1 MRVNEE
7 KISNRRKQRKSQKNR
22 KIILTV
28 AIAIVAITIKNVEI
42 SPLKFIAICLIIRP
56 IIRVQN
62 NPSAIPLSATIKY
75 L

>member
-28 AIAIVAITIKNVEI
+28 AIAIVAILIAGVAYAWSSI
-42 SPLKFIAICLIIRP
+42 SQA
-56 IIRVQN
+56 
-62 NPSAIPLSATIKY
+62 
-75 L
+75 

>member
-1 MRVNEE
+1 MLCKAMLNGF
-7 KISNRRKQRKSQKNR
+7 
-22 KIILTV
+22 
-28 AIAIVAITIKNVEI
+28 EI
-42 SPLKFIAICLIIRP
+42 SGLSKKDFCTKLDIKEDELDRYIQGISIPPLKLIAICLIIRP